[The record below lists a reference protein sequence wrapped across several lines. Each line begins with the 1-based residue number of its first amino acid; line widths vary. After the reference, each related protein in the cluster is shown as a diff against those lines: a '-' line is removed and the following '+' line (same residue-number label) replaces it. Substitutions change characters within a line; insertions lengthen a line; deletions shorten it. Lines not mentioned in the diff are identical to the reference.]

1 MGLGQYLKETRSE
14 LRHVAWPTRT
24 QTIVFAALVIA
35 ISIGIAAYLG
45 LLDFLFSKGVAAILN
60 TAPSAQTSPIQIQ
73 QTATGTMPVFS
84 ATSTQ

>member
-35 ISIGIAAYLG
+35 ISLAVAAYLG
-45 LLDFLFSKGVAAILN
+45 FLDFVFSKGVAAILN
-60 TAPSAQTSPIQIQ
+60 TASSAQTSPIQIQ
-73 QTATGTMPVFS
+73 QTATGTMPVFN
-84 ATSTQ
+84 ATGTQ